1 MKTEKKAQEKED
13 EIKLNIQMENQVGM
27 TQIFKYVGINLSGLI
42 QEFIVKEIIPFLF
55 LLRNF
60 I

>member
-13 EIKLNIQMENQVGM
+13 EIKRNIQMENQVGM

-42 QEFIVKEIIPFLF
+42 Q
-55 LLRNF
+55 
-60 I
+60 